1 MFQFQLHRI
10 FYVVLSLLF
19 VSCAFSQEVYSKSY
33 GSPEDT
39 PIVFLHG
46 GPGFSSLNFEL
57 TTAEALAD
65 LGYFVIVYDRR
76 GEGRSA
82 ELQAQYTF
90 KETLEDIDYVLTTY
104 KIQKAN
110 FIAHSF
116 GGVIATYYA
125 KNKADCVNSII
136 YVSAPISYPNILEGT
151 LASVKKIYEDSGDV
165 VNQNYVRF
173 IEKMDPN
180 SLAYSSYILMH
191 AMANKFYLPKQ
202 ISPQA
207 RELYGSLYA
216 NSLYQQY
223 SAKPDFES
231 PLGFWKNEKY
241 TSIDFG
247 DDILNLKGCVK
258 LYGIYGQDDGVLPRK
273 EVARLAKSIGEDN
286 VVLLENGSHNIFI
299 DQQDAFFKQ
308 LQIWLK

>member
-1 MFQFQLHRI
+1 MLQLTRFFCGI
-10 FYVVLSLLF
+10 LSLLF
-19 VSCAFSQEVYSKSY
+19 VSFSYSQEVYSKVY

-57 TTAEALAD
+57 TTAQVLAD
-65 LGYFVIVYDRR
+65 LGYFVLVYDRR

-90 KETLEDIDYVLTTY
+90 QETLEDIDHLLATY

-116 GGVIATYYA
+116 GGVVATYYA
-125 KNKADCVNSII
+125 ENKADCVNAII
-136 YVSAPISYPNILEGT
+136 YVSAPISYPNILKAT
-151 LASVKKIYEDSGDV
+151 LASVKNIYEETGDV
-165 VNQNYVRF
+165 VNQNYVSL

-191 AMANKFYLPKQ
+191 AMANKFYLPKK

-207 RELYGSLYA
+207 KKLYGSLYA
-216 NSLYQQY
+216 DSLYQHY
-223 SAKPDFES
+223 SAKPDFKA
-231 PLGFWKNEKY
+231 PLGFWKKEKY
-241 TSIDFG
+241 TSIDFS
-247 DDILNLKGCVK
+247 DTIPKLKDRVK
-258 LYGIYGQDDGVLPRK
+258 LYGIYGQDDGILPK
-273 EVARLAKSIGEDN
+273 NEVARLAKGIGEEN
-286 VVLLENGSHNIFI
+286 VISLENCSHNIFI
-299 DQQDAFFKQ
+299 DQQEAFLEQ